1 MCANALASILSNY
14 EVLLDTWDDAVNIA
28 TDTESKSRI
37 NGVAPQMKT
46 YDFVFG
52 ATLGEMILQHS
63 DNLSQC
69 LQK

>member
-1 MCANALASILSNY
+1 MCANVLASILSNY
-14 EVLLDTWDDAVNIA
+14 EVLLDTWDNAVDIV

-37 NGVAPQMKT
+37 KGVAPQMKT

-52 ATLGEMILQHS
+52 ATLAEMILRHS